1 MPPLTIAAGFAVW
14 HQRFPHLPL
23 RCLNDGPVPIGHN
36 VCEIQEGNEGA
47 MAAVS
52 LTDEAIEVEAAIVAR
67 AMRFAVEYF
76 LRQLRNG
83 RIGTLVERG
92 TGDDEGRHRLTFRT
106 SDRLLTLVVDSDGA
120 ILKEQLSLRPRLLN
134 RAATG

>member
-1 MPPLTIAAGFAVW
+1 
-14 HQRFPHLPL
+14 
-23 RCLNDGPVPIGHN
+23 
-36 VCEIQEGNEGA
+36 
-47 MAAVS
+47 MAAVVR
-52 LTDEAIEVEAAIVAR
+52 TDEAIEVEAAIVAR
-67 AMRFAVEYF
+67 AMKFAVEYF

-83 RIGTLVERG
+83 RIRTLVERG

>member
-1 MPPLTIAAGFAVW
+1 MLPLTIPAGFAVW
-14 HQRFPHLPL
+14 RRRLRRSPL
-23 RCLNDGPVPIGHN
+23 RCLNDGPMPIGHN
-36 VCEIQEGNEGA
+36 VCEIQEGNEGT
-47 MAAVS
+47 MAAVAR
-52 LTDEAIEVEAAIVAR
+52 TDEAIEVEAAIVAR

-83 RIGTLVERG
+83 RIRTLVERG
-92 TGDDEGRHRLTFRT
+92 SGDDEGRHRLTFRT

-120 ILKEQLSLRPRLLN
+120 IIEERLSLRPRLLN